1 MYIIGGVKDG
11 HFFYLFER
19 CFFMVA
25 TNCWIWVLLV
35 SHLVEWKDSR
45 GWRGFGCMAVYK
57 QCPRVFAWLHVLR
70 LGCDL
75 FPDEVFAEKQC
86 AFLKILI
93 A

>member
-1 MYIIGGVKDG
+1 MGNFSFIRKM
-11 HFFYLFER
+11 
-19 CFFMVA
+19 CFFIVT

-35 SHLVEWKDSR
+35 SHLFEWKDSR

-75 FPDEVFAEKQC
+75 FSDEVFAEK
-86 AFLKILI
+86 
-93 A
+93 

>member
-1 MYIIGGVKDG
+1 MGIFSFIRKMCV
-11 HFFYLFER
+11 
-19 CFFMVA
+19 FMVA
-25 TNCWIWVLLV
+25 TVRWIWVLLV
-35 SHLVEWKDSR
+35 SRLAEWKYSR

-57 QCPRVFAWLHVLR
+57 QCPRVFAWLHMLR

>member
-11 HFFYLFER
+11 HFFIR
-19 CFFMVA
+19 KMFFMVA